1 MKILDVIDITARIIL
16 VITAIAVAYLS
27 LRFVFGNSPDLSQ
40 INSMFIT
47 MIITALFT
55 LTITFMK
62 TFSHINREIGEIKID
77 MKHSFDRVRED
88 MELIKK
94 RLKI

>member
-1 MKILDVIDITARIIL
+1 MKTLDAIDIIARIIL
-16 VITAIAVAYLS
+16 VITAIAVVYLS
-27 LRFVFGNSPDLSQ
+27 LKFIFGNSPDLNQ

-62 TFSHINREIGEIKID
+62 TLSHINREVGEIKIG
-77 MKHSFDRVRED
+77 MKHSFDKVKED
-88 MELIKK
+88 IDLIKK
-94 RLKI
+94 KLKI